1 MFIRNTVISLL
12 IIICIITLVILPSN
26 IFAQTESYMLENGMT
41 VILKEVHTSPMISSM
56 VFVKSGSKYESKFE
70 NGITHFLEHLLFDGT
85 ATLTREE
92 LDASIDDLG
101 GYINAFTR
109 KELTS
114 YLVLLPKQYIEY
126 GMTVQA
132 DMLFNSVFPE
142 DEFAKERKVV
152 IEEINRDM
160 DSPTYPAE
168 KFFTHNAYAE
178 TDYEKSVLGYKAF
191 IENIPREAVIDYWKR
206 YYIPENMTLMVIGDF
221 DSEQIKYVINNVF
234 GKFKSDAG
242 AATTGS
248 FAKIKIS
255 GGQIS
260 GQQIFDTIANVN
272 QTFIDFSFNAPKYDD
287 SDYFSVDLLSRYL
300 GLDEVSPLSIALKGG
315 AEPLVAEF
323 SVNLVPYEEF
333 SRLEISAITDK
344 SENSD
349 TIVTLI
355 LDHLKTITAH
365 NADEKSIKG
374 IKTTIKC
381 DDIYYASKLHYY
393 GFIISPYI
401 MTAGWDFVK
410 LYSKNMEKISWSQSQ
425 KAAWKWFSSPSFIAT
440 VVKPMDSTGTANM
453 FIPMTISANEVTNH
467 FDSVQIPTYELFE
480 GKKVIYPI
488 TDSISFELADKAEY
502 HREVYENGLTI
513 IIKSAPGS
521 EVFAMNV
528 IGKGR
533 TINEPEG
540 KAGITDF
547 VNRCLEKGTKNR
559 DAKQLSSDLSLI
571 GANVTLYDNP
581 WIPYDDRYTS
591 RRFSFLK
598 FETIDEFA
606 RNGFDLFKEIL
617 LEPSF
622 DSTEVE
628 NVRQTLLSL
637 LGRKTTSAEY
647 IAKNQFFNLLFPNHK
662 FARPVM
668 GDINSISSI
677 TVEDL
682 KTHHFRFYSPENIIV
697 SIVSGKPIDE
707 IKTWVDSSLAL
718 FPKGGIEPAFYGF
731 NGHVTYSDSSHTEM
745 DKEQITL
752 MIGGSLPNA
761 RSSDAVSISVAGSI
775 LSNKLYLNLRER
787 QGLAY
792 SVGASTNFDREIGW
806 YYCSIGTANINYR
819 TAIDGILLEIEKL
832 QFDGPTSSELN
843 RARNKIWGQLQSAKL
858 SAINQAYYLGL
869 NEFEGLPLDYDRRL
883 LSTLSSITADKIR
896 RIASQYFTT
905 DSFIL
910 STAGKL
916 TE

>member
-1 MFIRNTVISLL
+1 MYFRKNSLALL
-12 IIICIITLVILPSN
+12 ITMTFTLINVIPAIIQ
-26 IFAQTESYMLENGMT
+26 AQTESYKLENGMT

-142 DEFAKERKVV
+142 DEFTKERKVV

-160 DSPTYPAE
+160 DSPSYPAE
-168 KFFTHNAYAE
+168 KFFTQNAYAK
-178 TDYEKSVLGYKAF
+178 TNYEKPVLGYRAF
-191 IENIPREAVIDYWKR
+191 IENITREAVIDYWKR
-206 YYIPENMTLMVIGDF
+206 YYTPVNMTLMVIGDF
-221 DSEQIKYVINNVF
+221 ESEQIKYVINNVF
-234 GKFKSDAG
+234 GKFKKDAG
-242 AATTGS
+242 TGKTGS
-248 FAKIKIS
+248 FANIKIT

-260 GQQIFDTIANVN
+260 GQQIFDTIANVT
-272 QTFIDFSFNAPKYDD
+272 QTYIDFSFNAPKYDD
-287 SDYFSVDLLSRYL
+287 SDYFAVDLLSRYL
-300 GLDEVSPLSIALKGG
+300 GMDDISPLSIALKGG
-315 AEPLVAEF
+315 AEPLAAEF

-344 SENSD
+344 AENSD
-349 TIVTLI
+349 TIITLI
-355 LDHLKTITAH
+355 LDHLKTITVH
-365 NADEKSIKG
+365 NADEMTIRG

-381 DDIYYASKLHYY
+381 EDIYYASKLHYY

-401 MTAGWDFVK
+401 MTAGWNFVK
-410 LYSKNMEKISWSQSQ
+410 SYHDNMSKVSWPQCQ
-425 KAAWKWFSSPSFIAT
+425 TAAWKWFSSPAFIAT
-440 VVKPMDSTGTANM
+440 IVKPVDSSAISNSY
-453 FIPMTISANEVTNH
+453 IPLAMSADEVTNH
-467 FDSVQIPTYELFE
+467 FDSVQIPKYELIE
-480 GKKVIYPI
+480 GKRLIYPV
-488 TDSISFELADKAEY
+488 TDSINFELIDKAEY
-502 HREVYENGLTI
+502 YRQVYDNGLTV
-513 IIKSAPGS
+513 IIKSVPDN

-547 VNRCLEKGTKNR
+547 VNHCLEKSTINR
-559 DAKQLSSDLSLI
+559 DAKQLKSDLSLI

-606 RNGFDLFKEIL
+606 RTGFDLFSEIL
-617 LEPSF
+617 LQPSF
-622 DSTEVE
+622 DSVEVE
-628 NVRQTLLSL
+628 NVRQAMLGI
-637 LGRKTTSAEY
+637 LGREATSPSY
-647 IAKNQFFNLLFPNHK
+647 NAKNQFFNLLFPHHK
-662 FARPVM
+662 FSRPVM
-668 GDINSISSI
+668 GDASSINSITI
-677 TVEDL
+677 DDL
-682 KTHHFRFYSPENIIV
+682 KKHHRWFYSPENIIV

-718 FPKGGIEPAFYGF
+718 LPNAGMEPTFYDFTG
-731 NGHVTYSDSSHTEM
+731 NIIVKDSSHTEL
-745 DKEQITL
+745 DKEQITI
-752 MIGGSLPNA
+752 MIGGALPDA
-761 RSSDAVSISVAGSI
+761 RSSDAVPLSVASSI

-792 SVGASTNFDREIGW
+792 SIGASTNFDREIGW
-806 YYCSIGTANINYR
+806 FYCVIGTGNQNYK
-819 TAIDGILLEIEKL
+819 AALDGMLLEIEKL
-832 QFDGPTSSELN
+832 QFDGPTMSELN
-843 RARNKIWGQLQSAKL
+843 RARNKIWGQLQSSKL

-869 NEFEGLPLDYDRRL
+869 NEYLGLPIDYDRRL
-883 LSTLSSITADKIR
+883 LVSLSSITADKIR
-896 RIASQYFTT
+896 RIAAQYFRT
-905 DSFIL
+905 DSYIH

-916 TE
+916 TR